1 MVFVRDSD
9 RDRYHQRENDIE
21 RGIQEA
27 EALFPELDICGG
39 VAKQEIEAWIL
50 ALLGENRS
58 ESHSD
63 AKTILKS
70 RHQIDRRIE
79 KVRAIENA
87 DFAAM
92 AKDANSLQLWID
104 RARKALQE

>member
-1 MVFVRDSD
+1 MCRQRATPPLDSATRRKTSFASAQDARDAGADALVFVRDSD

-63 AKTILKS
+63 AKT
-70 RHQIDRRIE
+70 
-79 KVRAIENA
+79 
-87 DFAAM
+87 
-92 AKDANSLQLWID
+92 
-104 RARKALQE
+104 